1 MVNKVKIKITR
12 FNDTSNQKTHHDLL
26 ISSLLLMYLIDLNDV
41 RSSTQSSSGTFL
53 EREVPQQQKL
63 NAKAQLISS

>member
-1 MVNKVKIKITR
+1 
-12 FNDTSNQKTHHDLL
+12 
-26 ISSLLLMYLIDLNDV
+26 MYPIDLNDV